1 MLVQCAGTTRCGREL
16 FGPGPEKG
24 RASELA
30 ETWAR
35 PAGSSGERRPS
46 LERLLHRLGRGQ
58 TRTRVPPEPGRAGE
72 SLPAPRHR
80 LRRLASPRHVLKTP
94 APPVTTAAAPLL
106 RARMPRSMPPARQRV
121 RRYSGPARFR
131 KTVARPVHRR
141 GPSVGARL
149 WGPTAGSTPGA
160 HQAAPAGSLAT
171 RPLAAD
177 GAPRCGTSAL
187 HSASLSRSERA
198 VILASCIRHSPQRQ
212 VGTRADPRSRHQ
224 SLCGVSPKPLRRRL

>member
-1 MLVQCAGTTRCGREL
+1 MVPRAPRGPMLVQCIGTTRCGYEL

-121 RRYSGPARFR
+121 RRYSGPARSH

-141 GPSVGARL
+141 GPSVGGRL
-149 WGPTAGSTPGA
+149 WGPTAGSTPGGESRIRPRPRG
-160 HQAAPAGSLAT
+160 HTAACRRPCAPLRHLCASFCFAG
-171 RPLAAD
+171 P
-177 GAPRCGTSAL
+177 
-187 HSASLSRSERA
+187 ERA
-198 VILASCIRHSPQRQ
+198 GCDIA
-212 VGTRADPRSRHQ
+212 VGYP
-224 SLCGVSPKPLRRRL
+224 P